1 MNREIFCSLKEAQI
15 IIESWRQH
23 YNRSRPHSELAIAH
37 RSNTVRQS
45 ADATGRAE
53 GMSLVRNIT
62 LLAVIGVLLLQWT
75 NSIPLASVGGS
86 LTIAM
91 AFFAA
96 ALVVG
101 IHEAWTR
108 SRGVIGWIVN
118 IVVSLVGAF
127 VAAQIGGMTIVMMLS
142 RVANLDGSLAKTG
155 GAAMSVA
162 LTGGM
167 VATIFGSW
175 IALQIVNRWR

>member
-1 MNREIFCSLKEAQI
+1 
-15 IIESWRQH
+15 
-23 YNRSRPHSELAIAH
+23 
-37 RSNTVRQS
+37 
-45 ADATGRAE
+45 
-53 GMSLVRNIT
+53 MSLVRNIT

-96 ALVVG
+96 ALAVG

-127 VAAQIGGMTIVMMLS
+127 VAAQIGGMTIVMILS

-167 VATIFGSW
+167 VATIVVA
-175 IALQIVNRWR
+175 IRLDRWHARRYWRRKTQQGEAGVCLHSADGRRHVRVRPAERP